1 MLSAEENDMTESPQ
15 HYAVIGAG
23 PAGLAVARN
32 LDKRGIPFVGFE
44 AGPTVGGLWNIDN
57 PRSTMYHS
65 AHLISSKRMTEFREF
80 PMDDRVADYPH
91 HSEVFHYFRAYA
103 ERFGLRA
110 RYEFETLVT
119 AVAPLD
125 GKPNKGWQVTTRS
138 LKNGDAARTRS
149 FRGVIIAVGSL
160 SEPNRPRFAGVFN
173 GRLMHAAEY
182 KRPDI
187 FEDKRVLIVG
197 AGNSGC
203 DIVVDAVHR
212 ARFVGLSVRRGY
224 HFVPKYIFGRPADT
238 VGGRIKLPFPLK
250 QRIDKLL
257 LGCFT
262 GNPRRFGFP
271 RPDHDLYESHPIV
284 NSLVLHHL
292 GHGDITLFKD
302 VARLDGD
309 AVVFRDGT
317 RRDFDLILTA
327 TGYKLHFPF
336 IDRRHLNWRGAA
348 PHFYLN
354 AFHPVYDNLFLAGM
368 VEAAGLGWEGR
379 NEQAELIARYIEG
392 TEKNAPKALAFRKL
406 KSGPFPDMRGGVD
419 YIKLDRMAYY
429 VHKDTYRAAVR
440 RHIHEL
446 RP

>member
-1 MLSAEENDMTESPQ
+1 MIDTEST
-15 HYAVIGAG
+15 YAIIGAG

-32 LDKRGIPFVGFE
+32 LDKRGIPFLGFE

-57 PRSTMYHS
+57 PRSTVYRS

-80 PMDDRVADYPH
+80 PMEDRVADYPH
-91 HSEVFHYFRAYA
+91 HTEVYRYFRAYA
-103 ERFGLRA
+103 ERFGLDA
-110 RYEFETLVT
+110 RYEFGTEVT

-125 GKPNKGWQVTTRS
+125 GTPERGWQVTTRA
-138 LKNGDAARTRS
+138 LKNGGAPRTRT
-149 FRGVIIAVGSL
+149 FRGVIIANGAL
-160 SEPNRPRFAGVFN
+160 SEPNRPRFEGSFS
-173 GRLMHAAEY
+173 GRLMHAADY
-182 KRPDI
+182 KDPAI
-187 FEDKRVLIVG
+187 FEDRRVLIVG

-250 QRIDKLL
+250 QRLDKVLL
-257 LGCFT
+257 RCFT
-262 GNPRRFGFP
+262 GNPQRFGFP

-292 GHGDITLFKD
+292 GHGDIILFKD
-302 VARLDGD
+302 VARLDGET
-309 AVVFRDGT
+309 VVFRDDT
-317 RRDFDLILTA
+317 RRDFDLVLTA
-327 TGYKLHFPF
+327 TGYKLHYPF
-336 IDRRHLNWRGAA
+336 IDRRHLNWQGTA
-348 PHFYLN
+348 PHLYLN
-354 AFHPVYDNLFLAGM
+354 AFHPDYDNLFVAGL

-392 TEKNAPKALAFRKL
+392 LEKRTPAALAFRRL
-406 KSGPFPDMRGGVD
+406 KRGGFPDMRGGVD
-419 YIKLDRMAYY
+419 YLKVDRMAYY
-429 VHKDTYRAAVR
+429 VHKDTYRATVR
-440 RHIHEL
+440 RHIRDL